1 MQHDHS
7 QNQLQSKNSS
17 NINSSFLIE
26 TAPSIGKNV
35 QTPIRESSVTNI
47 VVSNIEIHSDNP
59 TFEEN
64 TPHVDTSKFK
74 PDSNDKV
81 QLWMSL
87 VLTGKYWKS
96 FRRNEKKMNIL
107 HWQILSHAFGL
118 WWVVHFTWL

>member
-35 QTPIRESSVTNI
+35 QTPIRESSVTNS
-47 VVSNIEIHSDNP
+47 VVSNIEIPSDNP

-64 TPHVDTSKFK
+64 TSHVDTSKLK
-74 PDSNDKV
+74 PDSDDRV
-81 QLWMSL
+81 QLWMSI
-87 VLTGKYWKS
+87 VLTGKYLK
-96 FRRNEKKMNIL
+96 
-107 HWQILSHAFGL
+107 
-118 WWVVHFTWL
+118 